1 MARTALPYISMPT
14 DSAVPTPAVGLAAAS
29 LRRAIAIF
37 CVAGYLAGLAIGA
50 IDALWSWRA
59 SSQFVATWPAKLRWL
74 TYSASVDAL
83 AGAVA
88 GLVVGCGWLL
98 MARGTRLG
106 DLLRFG
112 WAHHEKTR
120 ATTPVRTQ
128 AGNALVLAGLPLLGA
143 AGYQTFHILLLNLA
157 HRKNFALVVAV
168 SMLAAVVALVVT
180 VVVTFIAARPIEA
193 ALAALVTRVPAARSL
208 TSGWSPLVLGAGMI
222 SLGLSIAASQAW
234 PTLRLLPLRAPVV
247 VMAWSVC
254 IVGTMASATR
264 LVAWLASIRRWR
276 RITAMIGAPMLALLL
291 VVVVGDR
298 ADTMKAAGSYTGL
311 GGPLARMLRRVII
324 DRDHDGFSRFFAG
337 GDCDDNN
344 AAIHPGAAEI
354 PDDGIDQNCIG
365 GDASLTQ
372 PAHQLEFAP
381 VPTSVPTDAN
391 IILLTIDTTRADH
404 LKSYGYSRDT
414 MPNVDQIASQ
424 GVRFANGWAHAPS
437 TRYSMPAIL
446 TGRLPLDVFYD
457 TTIDGWPGLLPRATT
472 IAEVLKPLG
481 FVTGA
486 ITNYWYF
493 DQVRRMNQGF
503 DEYDNQN
510 ARLHS
515 GVGNA
520 GPAHTRGS
528 SSKEQT
534 DKAIDFVSRHATQ
547 RFFLWVH
554 YYDPHFEYEAHA
566 EVPPFGTKPA
576 DLYDGE
582 LRYTDIHI
590 GRLVEKLRATGL
602 YDKTIFMITGDHGE
616 GFGENGITMHGYQLY
631 QAQTKVP
638 MILRVPGIS
647 PRVATTPMG
656 HIDIIP
662 TLANLAGATATAET
676 LQDAMGRS
684 MVSVLAVDATNP
696 PPVFQQLSYEGNHEM
711 RAAVSPTC
719 HVIYNVSPDTSWEA
733 YRVGGAHQKDDGNDI
748 SEAPTC
754 RETRAQLERW
764 YDSTTI
770 PRGAAEALLPTAP
783 VITAPLNVHFG
794 DAITLLSVDVD
805 KTTSRGGQ
813 LQVTWTFS
821 ATATPPPGWKIFVHV
836 EGPSRFTGDHA
847 PTRPFDWWRAGQ
859 FIRYT
864 TTLSIPQ
871 TATPGSY
878 TMWVGLWKG
887 QARMPASTTT
897 ANLKIVD
904 NRAALAIIEVQ

>member
-1 MARTALPYISMPT
+1 MARTALPCRGMAT
-14 DSAVPTPAVGLAAAS
+14 DFAVSTPAVGLATAS
-29 LRRAIAIF
+29 LRRAIVIF

-59 SSQFVATWPAKLRWL
+59 SAQFVSAWPAKVRWL
-74 TYSASVDAL
+74 LYSASVDAL

-88 GLVVGCGWLL
+88 GLGLGAGWLL

-106 DLLRFG
+106 DLLRFAS
-112 WAHHEKTR
+112 AHHAQTR
-120 ATTPVRTQ
+120 AAAPARTQ
-128 AGNALVLAGLPLLGA
+128 VGNAMVLAGLPLLGLA
-143 AGYQTFHILLLNLA
+143 SYQTYHVLILNLA
-157 HRKNFALVVAV
+157 HRKNFALVVVA
-168 SMLAAVVALVVT
+168 SMLGAVIALVVT
-180 VVVTFIAARPIEA
+180 IIVTFIAARPIEA
-193 ALAALVTRVPAARSL
+193 ALAKLVVRVPAARPL
-208 TSGWSPLVLGAGMI
+208 TSVWSPLLLGGGLI
-222 SLGLSIAASQAW
+222 TVGLGFAAFRAW

-247 VMAWSVC
+247 VLAWAFFV
-254 IVGTMASATR
+254 IGTTAPATR
-264 LVAWLASIRRWR
+264 LVAWVAQIRRGR
-276 RITAMIGAPMLALLL
+276 RIATLIIAPIVAL
-291 VVVVGDR
+291 VIVIIAGNR

-311 GGPLARMLRRVII
+311 GGPLARALRRVII

-337 GDCDDNN
+337 GDCDDGN
-344 AAIHPGAAEI
+344 ASIHPGAAEI

-365 GDASLTQ
+365 GDTSLNQ
-372 PAHQLEFAP
+372 PPHALDFAP
-381 VPTSVPTDAN
+381 LPTRVPADAN
-391 IILLTIDTTRADH
+391 IVLITIDTTRADH

-414 MPNVDQIASQ
+414 MPNVDQLAAQ

-446 TGRLPLDVFYD
+446 TGRLPLDVYYD
-457 TTIDGWPGLLPRATT
+457 TTIDGWPGLSPQATT

-493 DQVRRMNQGF
+493 DQNRRMNQGF

-515 GVGNA
+515 GVGSA

-534 DKAIDFVSRHATQ
+534 DKAIDFVTRHATQ

-566 EVPPFGTKPA
+566 EVPPFGTQPT

-602 YDKTIFMITGDHGE
+602 YEKTIFMITGDHGE
-616 GFGENGITMHGYQLY
+616 GFGENGITMHGYHLY

-638 MILRVPGIS
+638 MILRIPGVA

-662 TLANLAGATATAET
+662 TLANLAGATASAET
-676 LQDAMGRS
+676 LRDAMGRS
-684 MVSVLAVDATNP
+684 MVTTLTVDAANP

-711 RAAVSPTC
+711 RAAASTTC

-733 YRVGGAHQKDDGNDI
+733 YRVGDLRQHGDGNDI
-748 SEAPTC
+748 SDQATC
-754 RETRAQLERW
+754 RDTRALLERW
-764 YDSTTI
+764 YDGTTI
-770 PRGAAEALLPTAP
+770 PRGAAEALLATAP
-783 VITAPLNVHFG
+783 IISAPLNVQFG
-794 DAITLLSVDVD
+794 DAINLLSVDVD
-805 KTTSRGGQ
+805 KKPTRGAQ
-813 LQVTWTFS
+813 LQVTWTFK

-836 EGPSRFTGDHA
+836 EGPGRFTGDHA

-887 QARMPASTTT
+887 QARMPASTMTPE
-897 ANLKIVD
+897 LKIID

>member
-1 MARTALPYISMPT
+1 MARTALPCPNMPT
-14 DSAVPTPAVGLAAAS
+14 DSAVPTPAVGLSAAS

-59 SSQFVATWPAKLRWL
+59 SAQFVSTFPAKLRWL
-74 TYSASVDAL
+74 LYSASVDAL

-88 GLVVGCGWLL
+88 GMAVGCGWLL
-98 MARGTRLG
+98 MSRGTRLG
-106 DLLRFG
+106 DLLRF
-112 WAHHEKTR
+112 ASTHHAKTR
-120 ATTPVRTQ
+120 ATAPARTQ
-128 AGNALVLAGLPLLGA
+128 VGNALVLVGLPVLGL
-143 AGYQTFHILLLNLA
+143 AGYQTFHILILNLA
-157 HRKNFALVVAV
+157 HRKNFALVVVA
-168 SMLAAVVALVVT
+168 SMLGAVVALVVSLI
-180 VVVTFIAARPIEA
+180 VTFIAARPIEA
-193 ALAALVTRVPAARSL
+193 ALARLITRVPAARSL
-208 TSGWSPLVLGAGMI
+208 TSVWSPMVLGAGI
-222 SLGLSIAASQAW
+222 VSLGLALAAVQAW
-234 PTLRLLPLRAPVV
+234 PTLRLLPLRAPLVAV
-247 VMAWSVC
+247 AWCCCVL
-254 IVGTMASATR
+254 GTLAPAAR
-264 LVAWLASIRRWR
+264 LVAWLVSIRRWR
-276 RITAMIGAPMLALLL
+276 RIATMIGAPLVALLL
-291 VVVVGDR
+291 VVVAGNR
-298 ADTMKAAGSYTGL
+298 ADTMKAANSYTGF
-311 GGPLARMLRRVII
+311 GGPLARVLRRMII

-337 GDCDDNN
+337 GDCDDSN

-365 GDASLTQ
+365 GDTTVNQ
-372 PAHQLEFAP
+372 PAHQLDFAP
-381 VPTSVPTDAN
+381 VPAGVPADAN
-391 IILLTIDTTRADH
+391 IVLITIDTTRADH

-414 MPNVDQIASQ
+414 MPNVDQLASQ

-493 DQVRRMNQGF
+493 DQNRRMNQGF

-534 DKAIDFVSRHATQ
+534 DKAIDFVTRHANQ

-554 YYDPHFEYEAHA
+554 YYDPHFEYETHA
-566 EVPPFGTKPA
+566 EVPPFGTKPT

-590 GRLVEKLRATGL
+590 GRLIEKLRATGL

-638 MILRVPGIS
+638 MILRVPGIA

-662 TLANLAGATATAET
+662 TLANLAGATATAES
-676 LQDAMGRS
+676 LRDAMGRS
-684 MVSVLAVDATNP
+684 MVPALAADVANP

-711 RAAVSPTC
+711 RAAVSATC

-733 YRVGGAHQKDDGNDI
+733 YRVGGPGQTADGNDI
-748 SEAPTC
+748 SDEATC
-754 RETRAQLERW
+754 RDTRSLLERW

-770 PRGAAEALLPTAP
+770 PRGAAEALLATAP
-783 VITAPLNVHFG
+783 MIAAPRNVQFG
-794 DAITLLSVDVD
+794 DAITLLSVDVA
-805 KTTSRGGQ
+805 KTATRGSQ
-813 LQVTWTFS
+813 VEVTWTFR

-836 EGPSRFTGDHA
+836 EGPGRFTGDHA
-847 PTRPFDWWRAGQ
+847 PTRPFDWWRTGQ

-871 TATPGSY
+871 TTAPGSY

-887 QARMPASTTT
+887 QARMPATTT
-897 ANLKIVD
+897 TPELKIVD
-904 NRAALAIIEVQ
+904 NRAALATIEVQ

>member
-1 MARTALPYISMPT
+1 MAT
-14 DSAVPTPAVGLAAAS
+14 DFAVTTPAVGLSAAS
-29 LRRAIAIF
+29 LRRAIVIF
-37 CVAGYLAGLAIGA
+37 CGAGYLAGLAIGA

-59 SSQFVATWPAKLRWL
+59 SAQFVATWPAKFRWL
-74 TYSASVDAL
+74 LYSASVDAL

-88 GLVVGCGWLL
+88 GLVVGAGWLL

-106 DLLRFG
+106 DLLSFAR
-112 WAHHEKTR
+112 AHHNQTR
-120 ATTPVRTQ
+120 ATAPARTQ
-128 AGNALVLAGLPLLGA
+128 AGNAMVLAGLPLLGL
-143 AGYQTFHILLLNLA
+143 AGYQTYQLLLLNLA
-157 HRKNFALVVAV
+157 QRKNFALVVVA
-168 SMLAAVVALVVT
+168 SMLGAVVALVVT
-180 VVVTFIAARPIEA
+180 VFATFIAARPIEA
-193 ALAALVTRVPAARSL
+193 VLAKLVTRVPATKPL
-208 TSGWSPLVLGAGMI
+208 TSVWAPLTLGGGLL
-222 SLGLSIAASQAW
+222 SLGLTFAAFKAW

-247 VMAWSVC
+247 IAIWCVLLL
-254 IVGTMASATR
+254 GTIPPATR
-264 LVAWLASIRRWR
+264 LIAWFAPQRRWR
-276 RITAMIGAPMLALLL
+276 RITTMFGAPLVALLI
-291 VVVVGDR
+291 VIVAGDR

-311 GGPLARMLRRVII
+311 GGPLARVLRRVIV

-337 GDCDDNN
+337 GDCDDGN
-344 AAIHPGAAEI
+344 ASIHPGAAEI

-365 GDASLTQ
+365 GDTSLTQ
-372 PAHQLEFAP
+372 APHQLDFAP
-381 VPTSVPTDAN
+381 LPAGVPADAN
-391 IILLTIDTTRADH
+391 VVLITIDTTRADH
-404 LKSYGYSRDT
+404 LKSYGYPRDT
-414 MPNVDQIASQ
+414 MPNVDQLAAQ

-493 DQVRRMNQGF
+493 DQNRRMNQGF

-534 DKAIDFVSRHATQ
+534 DKAIDFVTRHASQ

-566 EVPPFGTKPA
+566 EVPAFGTKPT

-582 LRYTDIHI
+582 LRYTDNHI

-616 GFGENGITMHGYQLY
+616 GFGENGITMHGYHLY

-638 MILRVPGIS
+638 MILRIPGVA

-662 TLANLAGATATAET
+662 TLANLAGATADT
-676 LQDAMGRS
+676 LHDAMGRS
-684 MVSVLAVDATNP
+684 MVNALTVDAANP

-711 RAAVSPTC
+711 RAAASTTC

-733 YRVGGAHQKDDGNDI
+733 YRVSGPGQKSDGADGNDI
-748 SEAPTC
+748 SDTTTC
-754 RETRAQLERW
+754 RDTRASLERW

-770 PRGAAEALLPTAP
+770 PRGAADALLT
-783 VITAPLNVHFG
+783 TAPLIATPRNVRFG
-794 DAITLLSVDVD
+794 DAITLLAVDVD
-805 KTTSRGGQ
+805 KTASRGAQ

-836 EGPSRFTGDHA
+836 EGPGRFTGDHA

-859 FIRYT
+859 YIRYT

-887 QARMPASTTT
+887 RQRMPAS
-897 ANLKIVD
+897 AASPELKIVD